1 MAKLKFYGISVTA
14 NKLLRSYI
22 KNRCQRVV
30 IKDNMH
36 NKLTSKWKAM
46 EHDVPRGP
54 VLGTL
59 LFLIYINDLS
69 QIISSVAKLIL
80 FADDTSIIISN
91 TDLQE
96 FKSFSYE

>member
-46 EHDVPRGP
+46 EHDVPQGP
-54 VLGTL
+54 VLGTP
-59 LFLIYINDLS
+59 LFLIYINDIS
-69 QIISSVAKLIL
+69 QIISRVAKLIL
-80 FADDTSIIISN
+80 FADDTSIIISS